1 VFYRVAGTRRC
12 AAKASTTMS
21 TTNDEDMSNT
31 TTVKTEETKDKE
43 TKDNKTQTTSPDED
57 TSNTTVETEE
67 TKDNKTQ
74 TTSPDEDTPNT
85 TVETEETKDN
95 KTQPTSPDKE
105 GDDDDEAALL
115 IQTKEMETIF
125 GVLADGDG
133 TLSVT
138 SFHAILHEMGLNPTE
153 AEMLDLLT
161 TIDMDLESHLSLENF
176 RTLIE
181 EYEGHDAT
189 LHEIIGGTDAPPLH
203 KSLNSHGSVQRLQKD
218 DHSDFY
224 WVHITKEEWPAFP
237 TGFTL
242 NEQYRITAFAPP
254 AAFLAPVQAATRA
267 LLIDPTTGDPTA
279 AATTTRRV
287 ADEKD
292 ILQMVDER
300 RIEKRFPSSSI
311 IAIITARLAMNGHV
325 NLKFRRHIDHAKYS
339 GEYVVG
345 FTTKVPDVGMVD
357 KNVIMGPI
365 DTNSD
370 AYHQGICH
378 GDLILS
384 INNEEH
390 FNALSTQSF
399 KQICEAA
406 LFRDGKLTLH
416 LEHSEHRAEFHHDI
430 LHENVHKGLRAV
442 FGGMCCSSGVNAN
455 AGAGE
460 KYQMEKGKS
469 LADLV

>member
-1 VFYRVAGTRRC
+1 
-12 AAKASTTMS
+12 MS
-21 TTNDEDMSNT
+21 TTNDEETSN
-31 TTVKTEETKDKE
+31 TVKTEETKD
-43 TKDNKTQTTSPDED
+43 NKTTSPDKE
-57 TSNTTVETEE
+57 TSNTVKTEE
-67 TKDNKTQ
+67 TKDNKT
-74 TTSPDEDTPNT
+74 TSPDKETSNT
-85 TVETEETKDN
+85 TVKTEETKDN

-105 GDDDDEAALL
+105 GNDDDEALL

-138 SFHAILHEMGLNPTE
+138 TFHEVLHEMGLNPTE
-153 AEMLDLLT
+153 AELLDMLT

-176 RTLIE
+176 RRLIE

-242 NEQYRITAFAPP
+242 NEQCRITAFAPP

-267 LLIDPTTGDPTA
+267 LLIDPTGDPTA

-300 RIEKRFPSSSI
+300 KIEKIFPVPS
-311 IAIITARLAMNGHV
+311 ITACITTRLAMNGHV

-345 FTTKVPDVGMVD
+345 FTTKVPDVGMVE

-399 KQICEAA
+399 KQVCEAA

>member
-1 VFYRVAGTRRC
+1 MHVALRSTMSTT
-12 AAKASTTMS
+12 KDEETSSTTVDSEETTMS
-21 TTNDEDMSNT
+21 TTKD
-31 TTVKTEETKDKE
+31 EET
-43 TKDNKTQTTSPDED
+43 S
-57 TSNTTVETEE
+57 SSTVESEE
-67 TKDNKTQ
+67 TKDNNQ
-74 TTSPDEDTPNT
+74 TASPE
-85 TVETEETKDN
+85 
-95 KTQPTSPDKE
+95 KE
-105 GDDDDEAALL
+105 GDDKEALL
-115 IQTKEMETIF
+115 KTKEIESIF
-125 GVLADGDG
+125 GVLADEDG

-138 SFHAILHEMGLNPTE
+138 SFHEILHEMGLNPTE
-153 AEMLDLLT
+153 AEMLGLLN
-161 TIDMDLESHLSLENF
+161 TIDLGLESHLTLEHF
-176 RTLIE
+176 RALID

-224 WVHITKEEWPAFP
+224 WVHVTKEEWPAFP
-237 TGFTL
+237 TGFKL
-242 NEQYRITAFAPP
+242 NEQYRVTAFAPP
-254 AAFLAPVQAATRA
+254 SSFLAPVQAATRA
-267 LLIDPTTGDPTA
+267 LLIDPTSDPTA

-300 RIEKRFPSSSI
+300 KIEKRFPSSSI
-311 IAIITARLAMNGHV
+311 TAIITTRLQSNGHV
-325 NLKFRRHIDHAKYS
+325 NLKFRRDVRHAKYS

-345 FTTKVPDVGMVD
+345 FTKQVPDVGVVE
-357 KNVIMGPI
+357 KNIILGPI

-399 KQICEAA
+399 KQLCEAA

-416 LEHSEHRAEFHHDI
+416 LEHSEYRAEFHHDI
-430 LHENVHKGLRAV
+430 LHENVHKILRAV
-442 FGGMCCSSGVNAN
+442 FGGMCCGSCGSGVNAN
-455 AGAGE
+455 AVNAGE